1 MRGYRAALFLIA
13 LSLAACAERR
23 KPQAAPAG
31 DSVATLI
38 AEPTQ
43 FLCQDSAGFAARFQG
58 DSAFLSMPGDTL
70 RILARQPS
78 ASGVRYGDGTFT
90 LLAKGDSAS
99 LLMGDSVLHGGCV
112 AGARKQ

>member
-1 MRGYRAALFLIA
+1 MRDCRAALFLMA
-13 LSLAACAERR
+13 LSLAACAERG
-23 KPQAAPAG
+23 KPQAAPA

-43 FLCQDSAGFAARFQG
+43 FLCQDSAGFVARLQG

-70 RILARQPS
+70 RILARQE
-78 ASGVRYGDGTFT
+78 ATSGVRYGDGTFT
-90 LLAKGDSAS
+90 LLSKGDSAS

-112 AGARKQ
+112 AGARKR

>member
-1 MRGYRAALFLIA
+1 MIAYRTTTFLIA

-23 KPQAAPAG
+23 KAVTPAAE

-38 AEPTQ
+38 SEPTQ
-43 FLCQDSAGFAARFQG
+43 FHCEDSAGFAARFQG

-70 RILARQPS
+70 RILTRQPS

-90 LLAKGDSAS
+90 LLSQGDSAI
-99 LLMGDSVLHGGCV
+99 LLMGDSLLHGRCV
-112 AGARKQ
+112 AGPRKR